1 MATSYRRK
9 ATQNETE
16 TFSLCPCAMIPDCVN
31 EVVNMAFTEES
42 CEEEA
47 PRSWLSQGLFPSLQ
61 SLPNLH
67 SPASTESVDRF
78 YHTKCFVGGA
88 FSSSVRW
95 ALTPIDFIKTAM
107 QANPNQYASFADGF
121 FVVFR
126 EHGVSG
132 LYRGFTPTV
141 LAYTTQSG
149 TKYATYE
156 YLKYSLHE
164 NASPE
169 FAAQHKTLIY
179 MFSAGCAEAFA
190 DVLMCPWEMLKLK
203 VQTTRFG
210 EFPSQF
216 GPSLATMIRY
226 RREFGFPFGS
236 LRPLWSRQVI
246 GTVANFVI
254 FENTVNAIYH
264 HILHTHNKN
273 DFAASTQLAV
283 TFAAGYVSGTAAT
296 VVSHPA
302 DSLLS
307 LKARYPDKT
316 FIEIIQQVGWKNL
329 ATKGLMPRVA
339 LTGTCIAL
347 QWFLYDSFKSIL
359 GLGTTGGED

>member
-1 MATSYRRK
+1 MTY
-9 ATQNETE
+9 T
-16 TFSLCPCAMIPDCVN
+16 D
-31 EVVNMAFTEES
+31 ES
-42 CEEEA
+42 CKGAA
-47 PRSWLSQGLFPSLQ
+47 PRPWLSRALVPL
-61 SLPNLH
+61 LH
-67 SPASTESVDRF
+67 SQPRFHVSASAESIDRF
-78 YHTKCFVGGA
+78 THIKCFVGGA
-88 FSSSVRW
+88 VSSSVRW
-95 ALTPIDFIKTAM
+95 VLTPIDFIKTAM
-107 QANPNQYASFADGF
+107 QANPNRYTNFADAF
-121 FVVFR
+121 SVIFR
-126 EHGVSG
+126 EQGVSG

-141 LAYTTQSG
+141 LAYSTQSG

-156 YLKYSLHE
+156 YLKYTLHE
-164 NASPE
+164 NMSPD
-169 FAAQHKTLIY
+169 FAAQHKSLIY
-179 MFSAGCAEAFA
+179 MVSAGCAEAFA
-190 DVLMCPWEMLKLK
+190 DILMCPWEMLKLK

-216 GPSLATMIRY
+216 RPAFATMIRY

-246 GTVANFVI
+246 GTVTNFVL
-254 FENTVNAIYH
+254 FEHSVNAIYH

-273 DFAASTQLAV
+273 DFGTSTQLAV

-307 LKARYPDKT
+307 LQARYPEKT
-316 FIEIIQQVGWKNL
+316 FKEIIQLVGWKNL
-329 ATKGLMPRVA
+329 ATKGLIPRTA